1 MKSNFMRPEF
11 FEIHIRKGERERG
24 GYYAVTQIRET
35 KRKTRS
41 GRRKR
46 EGTHFKQKE
55 KKKKE
60 GEEGKKGRQ
69 RALFLI
75 CSCPEKPQHK
85 LQWTVSLLAKC
96 LLARASL

>member
-1 MKSNFMRPEF
+1 MRPEF
-11 FEIHIRKGERERG
+11 FEIHIRKGERKRG

-55 KKKKE
+55 KKKRRVRKE
-60 GEEGKKGRQ
+60 RKEDKGP
-69 RALFLI
+69 F
-75 CSCPEKPQHK
+75 S
-85 LQWTVSLLAKC
+85 
-96 LLARASL
+96 